1 MQTSPSLP
9 LVCCVVAQTSMT
21 GSRAGPGVMR
31 VGEMAL
37 SLTSCNT
44 RKSGPWMSPGQ
55 QGRCGPGCGVGEW
68 RPVVGELAPRRDG
81 GLTSSDTSQT

>member
-31 VGEMAL
+31 VGELAM
-37 SLTSCNT
+37 SLDSS
-44 RKSGPWMSPGQ
+44 KHL
-55 QGRCGPGCGVGEW
+55 GE
-68 RPVVGELAPRRDG
+68 
-81 GLTSSDTSQT
+81 QTLHFA